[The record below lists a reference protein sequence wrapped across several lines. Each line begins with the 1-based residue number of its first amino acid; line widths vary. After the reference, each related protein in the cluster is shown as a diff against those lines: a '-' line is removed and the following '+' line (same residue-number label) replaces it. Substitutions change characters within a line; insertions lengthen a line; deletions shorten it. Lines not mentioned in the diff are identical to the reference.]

1 VTALTLTV
9 NGGRVETEVEPRMHL
24 ADMLRERLNLTGTH
38 LGCEQGACGACT
50 VLLNG
55 APVRSCVTFAV
66 TCQDAEI
73 RTIEGFEDDPVM
85 ARLRDAFSR
94 EHGLQCGFCTPGM
107 LVTAR
112 DIVTRLPGADATRVR
127 RELSGNLCRCT
138 GYVGI
143 VRAVTQV
150 AAEQMA
156 APAAQAPAPRA
167 APRRFTVAPGVTA
180 LAAPVKPAA
189 PAGVLEPGWTRLT
202 DSFAVAQPI
211 DIVWAMFADLPRMI
225 ACMPGASLGPVEG
238 PVLHGRMQVQLGPI
252 NAAFAGTA
260 EVARDDA
267 AKRGVVSGAG
277 GDGKGRSR
285 ARGRVIYHL
294 TQTADGAQT
303 QVALTLEFVL
313 QGALAQF
320 GRSGLVKD
328 LVGRLVRQFA
338 DNLAR
343 SLADPSHAAPAPA
356 SLGLAGMI
364 WGAVTARIRAWFGR
378 R

>member
-1 VTALTLTV
+1 MTAVTLTV
-9 NGGRVETEVEPRMHL
+9 NGDRVDADIEPRLHL
-24 ADMLRERLNLTGTH
+24 ADLLRERLNLTGTH

-55 APVRSCVTFAV
+55 VPVRSCLTFAV
-66 TCQDAEI
+66 TCQDADI
-73 RTIEGFEDDPVM
+73 RTIEGFDDDPVM

-112 DIVTRLPGADATRVR
+112 DIVTRLPGADATRIR

-143 VRAVTQV
+143 VKAVTQV
-150 AAEQMA
+150 AAEQAARSASA
-156 APAAQAPAPRA
+156 APERPVRTAPRSFTIAPVAAAPTAQANPA
-167 APRRFTVAPGVTA
+167 TPGGA
-180 LAAPVKPAA
+180 
-189 PAGVLEPGWTRLT
+189 LEPGWTRLT
-202 DSFAVAQPI
+202 DGFTVPQPI
-211 DIVWAMFADLPRMI
+211 DTVWALFADLPRMI
-225 ACMPGASLGPVEG
+225 ACMPGASLDPIDG
-238 PVLHGRMQVQLGPI
+238 PVLKGRMQVKLGPI
-252 NAAFAGTA
+252 SAAFTGAATV
-260 EVARDDA
+260 ERDDA
-267 AKRGVVSGAG
+267 AKRGIVSGSG
-277 GDGKGRSR
+277 GDGKGSSR
-285 ARGRVIYHL
+285 ARGRVIYQL
-294 TQTADGAQT
+294 TPDGAQT
-303 QVALTLEFVL
+303 QIALTLEFVL

-343 SLADPSHAAPAPA
+343 AAAGQAPAAEAA
-356 SLGLAGMI
+356 SLGVAGLFWAAI
-364 WGAVTARIRAWFGR
+364 TARIRAWFGR